1 MRVRSAACW
10 MAVLLAGCAQ
20 GIRPPETAAPGQASP
35 STPTYETVQGRSP
48 DVVARLR
55 AAPPV
60 QAEIVD
66 GATPAGDETLLR
78 AQGLVKIGIG
88 HYPVADVARLR
99 DVVSRQAREVGADKA
114 MIYPPPAFG
123 DPALAQFF
131 VRLHLPFGAN
141 FRDLTDDERQSLGK
155 GGVEIGEVVGGTP
168 ASEANLRD
176 GDYVLQFN
184 KTPVQDKAAFQV
196 LLQEHMGRRV
206 TLTIRRNGTTMKR
219 LVVLG
224 TLPAPPAH

>member
-88 HYPVADVARLR
+88 HYPVADATRLR

-123 DPALAQFF
+123 ALALAQFF